1 MVNLPDPFSSKAKL
15 PTTPALSNI
24 FTIEE
29 SMVTLFGEQANK
41 LADNKTAKTYF
52 FIIDLLILII
62 NRDLISK

>member
-1 MVNLPDPFSSKAKL
+1 MVNLPDPFYNKAKL

-41 LADNKTAKTYF
+41 LTDNKTANTYF
-52 FIIDLLILII
+52 FIVDLLILII
-62 NRDLISK
+62 NRDLISR